1 MKQTRSIVNDLNCSP
16 QMSGVPRLE
25 DSVMSPSSPYE
36 FLKVWESL
44 EDPNLMSHAR
54 LLRGLKPSDL
64 TIVLGNKLDG
74 NMLNTILTCLKQHF
88 LASREDGQLALQYLQ
103 ALSRAERFSVVTM
116 FLTDK
121 EAYLVIILR
130 RAYEHQTLAVI
141 RADVFVII
149 NLTCHVNKNQ

>member
-1 MKQTRSIVNDLNCSP
+1 MKQTRSIVNDPNCSP

-64 TIVLGNKLDG
+64 TIGHILELFLSVSCVAVLGNKLDG
-74 NMLNTILTCLKQHF
+74 NMLKTILTCLKQHF

-103 ALSRAERFSVVTM
+103 ALSRAERFSVV
-116 FLTDK
+116 
-121 EAYLVIILR
+121 A
-130 RAYEHQTLAVI
+130 
-141 RADVFVII
+141 
-149 NLTCHVNKNQ
+149 